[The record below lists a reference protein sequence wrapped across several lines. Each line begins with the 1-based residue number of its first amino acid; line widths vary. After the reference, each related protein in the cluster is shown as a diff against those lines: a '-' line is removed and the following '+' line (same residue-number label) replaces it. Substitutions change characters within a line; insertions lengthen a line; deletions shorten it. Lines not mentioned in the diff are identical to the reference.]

1 MNNITLNIKS
11 ILGSDI
17 RVRLRIFEIVSQM
30 NERAHYLLDF
40 SGVEFISRSF
50 ADELITMTENANNK
64 ISIINTTQEVSDLLR
79 VVRLGR
85 GMKYAENK
93 HIGVKNLVSMEDVEL
108 FFANKGFFKRYKN
121 AEPVARRFRI
131 FCWMGSDFEISQ
143 ILLLRIL
150 QIIHNH
156 LRANSLSS
164 WRIGD

>member
-17 RVRLRIFEIVSQM
+17 RVRSRIFEIVSQM
-30 NERAHYLLDF
+30 NERANYLLDF

-64 ISIINTTQEVSDLLR
+64 ISIINTIQEVSDLLR

-85 GMKYAENK
+85 GKKYTENK

-108 FFANKGFFKRYKN
+108 FF
-121 AEPVARRFRI
+121 
-131 FCWMGSDFEISQ
+131 CQ
-143 ILLLRIL
+143 
-150 QIIHNH
+150 
-156 LRANSLSS
+156 
-164 WRIGD
+164 

>member
-17 RVRLRIFEIVSQM
+17 RVRSRIFEIVSQM
-30 NERAHYLLDF
+30 NERANYLLDF

-79 VVRLGR
+79 VVKLGR
-85 GMKYAENK
+85 GMKYTESK

-108 FFANKGFFKRYKN
+108 FF
-121 AEPVARRFRI
+121 
-131 FCWMGSDFEISQ
+131 CQ
-143 ILLLRIL
+143 
-150 QIIHNH
+150 
-156 LRANSLSS
+156 
-164 WRIGD
+164 